1 MWQKKYYL
9 YISTFMCFI
18 LPTFV
23 YSFMGNVPILPAFT
37 LSIFTYAWILNIT
50 WCVNSFCHMYG
61 SRPWNNKIE
70 SRDNYIVALLS
81 QG

>member
-1 MWQKKYYL
+1 
-9 YISTFMCFI
+9 
-18 LPTFV
+18 
-23 YSFMGNVPILPAFT
+23 MGNVPILPAFT